1 VLTFASF
8 LDILF
13 LEQLEVNKMANV
25 NIRVDEAVKH
35 QAEAVFAELGL
46 SMSAATN
53 IFYRQVART
62 GGIPF
67 ALQTDKVPMC
77 GGVPD
82 MTRMTKEQF
91 DAEMQKGYD
100 DILAGRV
107 TPAEQVFAEMEERFE
122 RRRAK

>member
-1 VLTFASF
+1 
-8 LDILF
+8 
-13 LEQLEVNKMANV
+13 MANV

-35 QAEAVFAELGL
+35 EAEAVFAELGL

-67 ALQTDKVPMC
+67 PLQTDKVPMR

-82 MTRMTKEQF
+82 MARMTKEQF

-107 TPAEQVFAEMEERFE
+107 KPIAEVRKEIKERFE
-122 RRRAK
+122 RRHAK

>member
-1 VLTFASF
+1 
-8 LDILF
+8 
-13 LEQLEVNKMANV
+13 MANV

-35 QAEAVFAELGL
+35 KAEAVFAELGL

-67 ALQTDKVPMC
+67 LLQTDKVPMR

-82 MTRMTKEQF
+82 ITRMTKEQF
-91 DAEMQKGYD
+91 DAEMQKGID
-100 DILAGRV
+100 SIKAGKV
-107 TPAEQVFAEMEERFE
+107 TSAEQVWEEMHDQYDI
-122 RRRAK
+122 

>member
-1 VLTFASF
+1 
-8 LDILF
+8 
-13 LEQLEVNKMANV
+13 MANV

-35 QAEAVFAELGL
+35 EAEAVFAELGL

-67 ALQTDKVPMC
+67 PLQTDKIPMR

-91 DAEMQKGYD
+91 DAMMQKGYD
-100 DILAGRV
+100 DILAGKV
-107 TPAEQVFAEMEERFE
+107 VPAEEVHAELERLYGI
-122 RRRAK
+122 